1 MHNHSTSKPSWLLAG
16 GRALRF
22 FVVGRLAELLFA
34 VWPSRAGR
42 PRATAP
48 HDSVLEFWFYLQ
60 LVLGFMTSS
69 SGGASCMVY
78 LVSANKRF
86 GERAVYAKHFKRY
99 LQSSDLIDDAF
110 TPHTLPH
117 MHCVG
122 LVKIVPGALC
132 NNLFNEWSPAESLWW
147 ACLGFADDVA
157 SLKVDNVFKI
167 DKPVPQSVI
176 INSVQCQ
183 THY

>member
-1 MHNHSTSKPSWLLAG
+1 
-16 GRALRF
+16 
-22 FVVGRLAELLFA
+22 
-34 VWPSRAGR
+34 
-42 PRATAP
+42 
-48 HDSVLEFWFYLQ
+48 
-60 LVLGFMTSS
+60 
-69 SGGASCMVY
+69 MVY
-78 LVSANKRF
+78 LVSANVRF
-86 GERAVYAKHFKRY
+86 RERGVYAKHFKRY

-122 LVKIVPGALC
+122 LVKIVLGALC
-132 NNLFNEWSPAESLWW
+132 NNLFNEGSPAESLWW